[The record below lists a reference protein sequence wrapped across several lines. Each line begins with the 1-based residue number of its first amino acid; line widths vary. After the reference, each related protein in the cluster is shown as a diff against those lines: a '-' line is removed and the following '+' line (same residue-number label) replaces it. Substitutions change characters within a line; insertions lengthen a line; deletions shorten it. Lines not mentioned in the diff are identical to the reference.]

1 MHGFVTKSENHP
13 PPFSAKR
20 RAPVRGE
27 VRAAYSMMRL
37 EKRKDGEGGGREGGA
52 DDGGGHHGDVVTGDR
67 ERSDCDPVNRQEV
80 EDVREREGKRKVSD
94 GSGRGRTFGNRRR
107 REGTPDKVRQD
118 DDDGR
123 SNPIP
128 YKVGQLNIK
137 PNLVEQGKLC
147 GGCRDLDE
155 LFSWN
160 ENNSGMR
167 GCKY

>member
-1 MHGFVTKSENHP
+1 MTKSENYP

-37 EKRKDGEGGGREGGA
+37 EKREDGE
-52 DDGGGHHGDVVTGDR
+52 GGGHHGDVVTGDR
-67 ERSDCDPVNRQEV
+67 ERSDCEAVNRQGV

-118 DDDGR
+118 DGDGR

-128 YKVGQLNIK
+128 DKVHSSYLSQISQIIF
-137 PNLVEQGKLC
+137 VEKKLSC
-147 GGCRDLDE
+147 
-155 LFSWN
+155 
-160 ENNSGMR
+160 
-167 GCKY
+167 